1 VRILYISQYFPP
13 EIGATQTRAYE
24 MARGLVAAGHQVTM
38 LTEVPNHP
46 VGIVFHGYRN
56 KLWVRQDW
64 EGIDVLH
71 LWVRASPKKNTANRL
86 LFYSSFSA
94 SATILGLLIARGKYD
109 LVYCTSPPLFV
120 GLAGLAISIFKRLP
134 FVFEVRDLW
143 PEVAIQLGELREGWA
158 AQLAEWLEETCY
170 RRACHLVLV
179 TQGMKDRL
187 VERGFPG
194 DKMSVIPNGANMEL
208 YQPGKTDPALR
219 SSLGLQPGEFVVTYT
234 GLHGLA
240 HDLEDVLEAADILRS
255 QADIRFLFIG
265 DGPTKSKLQAL
276 AAQKSLSNVIFHQAV
291 PEQDLPKYINLAD
304 VGIDAIHQMSTSR
317 GTLPVKMFSYMA
329 CQIPV
334 LLAIEGEASE
344 LLHEAQAGIAVS
356 PGSPGAIAE
365 AILELRA
372 DPVLRAEMGRAGRAY
387 VEDHYNR
394 QAQAQQLVNLLMGLI
409 DQNKI

>member
-158 AQLAEWLEETCY
+158 AQLAEWLE
-170 RRACHLVLV
+170 
-179 TQGMKDRL
+179 G
-187 VERGFPG
+187 GFPG